1 VLKNNDGSIW
11 IKTRDTA
18 LSIDELLIDG
28 NTVLP
33 ATLYKIGERI

>member
-1 VLKNNDGSIW
+1 LKNNDGSIW

-28 NTVLP
+28 NAVLP